1 MATSPKQAALTLIQR
16 MPENAS
22 LEEVM
27 YNLYFRQRVDRGIRE
42 LGEGKTVSHAEVK
55 RSLAKWLRSA
65 GQAGPV
71 R

>member
-16 MPENAS
+16 MSENAS
-22 LEEVM
+22 LEQVM
-27 YNLYFRQRVDRGIRE
+27 YNLYFRQRVDRGLRE

-65 GQAGPV
+65 GQ
-71 R
+71 

>member
-1 MATSPKQAALTLIQR
+1 MATNAKQAALTLIQK

-65 GQAGPV
+65 GQ
-71 R
+71 